1 MNEEELL
8 RRDNFL
14 MSHGNLPYDTTTCE
28 TYGLSGNCGQ
38 KCPNFKNKT
47 CEVYVDVL
55 ERENQK
61 YKEVIDKAI
70 NYIEWHSKFIFG
82 KAERRFSDGKLECA
96 DGVEVFTGSP
106 TKLLDILKE
115 VK

>member
-1 MNEEELL
+1 MSDEEIQGLIQNAFQKTLKELQENP
-8 RRDNFL
+8 DNVFNYL
-14 MSHGNLPYDTTTCE
+14 ELQEKYNRVLKDKVNLH
-28 TYGLSGNCGQ
+28 Q
-38 KCPNFKNKT
+38 
-47 CEVYVDVL
+47 
-55 ERENQK
+55 ENQK
-61 YKEVIDKAI
+61 LKEVIDKAI

>member
-1 MNEEELL
+1 MSDKEIQGLIQNAFQKTLKEFQENPDNVFNYLELQEKYNRVL
-8 RRDNFL
+8 KDKV
-14 MSHGNLPYDTTTCE
+14 NL
-28 TYGLSGNCGQ
+28 Q
-38 KCPNFKNKT
+38 K
-47 CEVYVDVL
+47 ES
-55 ERENQK
+55 QK
-61 YKEVIDKAI
+61 YKEVIDRAI

>member
-1 MNEEELL
+1 MSDKEIQGLIQNAFQKTLTEFQENPDNVFNYLELQEKYNRVL
-8 RRDNFL
+8 KDKV
-14 MSHGNLPYDTTTCE
+14 NL
-28 TYGLSGNCGQ
+28 Q
-38 KCPNFKNKT
+38 K
-47 CEVYVDVL
+47 ES
-55 ERENQK
+55 QK
-61 YKEVIDKAI
+61 YKEVIDRAI